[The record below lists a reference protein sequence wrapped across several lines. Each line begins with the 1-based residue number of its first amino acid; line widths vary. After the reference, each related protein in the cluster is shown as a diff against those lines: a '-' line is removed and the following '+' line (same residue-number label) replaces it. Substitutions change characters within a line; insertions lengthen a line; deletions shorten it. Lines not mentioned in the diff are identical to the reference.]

1 MKNVE
6 SANTLVVLANASE
19 LVAAIAGEVLGDG
32 IASTFAG
39 AELTTN
45 AIHQLAQTQFQAT
58 VSTYLGDK

>member
-6 SANTLVVLANASE
+6 SANTLVVLANATE
-19 LVAAIAGEVLGDG
+19 LTARIAAKVLGNG

-39 AELTTN
+39 AELTTG
-45 AIHQLAQTQFQAT
+45 AIHSLAQSQFQAA